1 MSDPATSDHAPFKKL
16 ALIGIGL
23 IGSSI
28 ARAARQHGVA
38 LEITAYS
45 RSEETRAETEA
56 LGIVD
61 SVHDNP
67 ADAAKNADLVILCV
81 HLNAYGAMME
91 AIAPGLAPGTILTD
105 VGSVKSCVFRDLTP
119 LLPAG
124 VHLIPGHPVAGTEK
138 AGPESG
144 FAELFEDRWCI
155 LTPGDDADPQAIS
168 RLCWFW
174 QQLGSSIQF
183 MEAGHHDIVLAV
195 TSHLPQLVAYNIV
208 GTADDIGNVTKS
220 EVIKFS
226 AGGFRDF
233 TRIASSPPQFW
244 RDVYLNNQDA
254 MLEVLGRFTE
264 DLIALQRAIRWGD
277 GDMLMDK
284 FSNARGIRQRI
295 IDAGQESDLTDFG
308 RHTDVKDEN
317 D

>member
-1 MSDPATSDHAPFKKL
+1 MTDNKSSTQAPFKKI

-28 ARAARQHGVA
+28 ARAVRKNGAA
-38 LEITAYS
+38 LEISAYS
-45 RSEETRAETEA
+45 RSEKVDVEA
-56 LGIVD
+56 VALDIVD
-61 SVHDNP
+61 TVHDDP
-67 ADAAKNADLVILCV
+67 GAAAQGADLVILCV

-91 AIAPGLAPGTILTD
+91 ALAPVLSPGTILSD
-105 VGSVKSCVFRDLTP
+105 VGSVKSCVLKDLEP
-119 LLPAG
+119 NLPAG
-124 VHLIPGHPVAGTEK
+124 VHLVPAHPVAGTEK
-138 AGPESG
+138 AGPTAG
-144 FAELFEDRWCI
+144 FAELFEDRYCI
-155 LTPGDDADPQAIS
+155 LTPGEGADPAAVA
-168 RLCWFW
+168 RLSWFW
-174 QQLGSSIQF
+174 RELGSGIQ
-183 MEAGHHDIVLAV
+183 MMDAAHHDIVLAI

-244 RDVYLNNQDA
+244 RDVYLNNQEA
-254 MLEVLGRFTE
+254 MIEVLGRFTE

-295 IDAGQESDLTDFG
+295 IDAGQESDQIDFG
-308 RHTDVKDEN
+308 RHPEIGD
-317 D
+317 